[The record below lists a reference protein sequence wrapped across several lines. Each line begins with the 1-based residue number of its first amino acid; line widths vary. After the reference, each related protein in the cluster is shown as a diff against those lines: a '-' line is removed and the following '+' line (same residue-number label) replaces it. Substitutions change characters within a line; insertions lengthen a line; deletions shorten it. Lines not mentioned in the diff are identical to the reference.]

1 MSSLSKLDSTSHYK
15 GSPKRID
22 DAAVPYKDN
31 GALAERNASH
41 LEAERSPKEEKAI
54 AIGCES
60 AVREPFCTHATHYF
74 GSKEDFMVSMSKIVR
89 EALEKNFLSIAA
101 EEQLRQC
108 LRSRQYTL
116 EELQAFWT
124 LQNAAMSGVVQQ
136 ESRII

>member
-1 MSSLSKLDSTSHYK
+1 
-15 GSPKRID
+15 
-22 DAAVPYKDN
+22 
-31 GALAERNASH
+31 
-41 LEAERSPKEEKAI
+41 
-54 AIGCES
+54 
-60 AVREPFCTHATHYF
+60 
-74 GSKEDFMVSMSKIVR
+74 MSKIVR